1 MLAFQSGLRVGELSA
16 LKKADISGNRR
27 SIHVQRT
34 EITYKDPVTNKR
46 VCEVSDFPKTDAGE
60 RFLILPDQ
68 AADTINAIL
77 ALNPED
83 EYLFSEA
90 GKRIRANAFNRRLS
104 RVCDELNILHR
115 SMHKIRKTY
124 GTTLIDANVQESFV
138 TEQMGHT
145 TIETTKKY
153 YYYCNKDDA
162 AKINQINRAVSC

>member
-1 MLAFQSGLRVGELSA
+1 M
-16 LKKADISGNRR
+16 
-27 SIHVQRT
+27 
-34 EITYKDPVTNKR
+34 
-46 VCEVSDFPKTDAGE
+46 SDFPKTDAGE